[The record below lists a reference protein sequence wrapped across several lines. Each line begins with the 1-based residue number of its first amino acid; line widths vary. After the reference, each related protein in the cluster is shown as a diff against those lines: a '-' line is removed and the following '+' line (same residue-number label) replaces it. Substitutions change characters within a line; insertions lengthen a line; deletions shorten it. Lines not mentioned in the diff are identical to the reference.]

1 MINII
6 RPAEKMTTPKPLRSG
21 RLTVEDSS
29 GFLDLGGLEKP
40 WLRQR
45 GTNANLKGLR
55 GLRVFGSDQSAGAG
69 ECGSQGFCRKK
80 DLCDREVP

>member
-1 MINII
+1 MKKSILDRLILNGSELLGSNSFRGITVQII
-6 RPAEKMTTPKPLRSG
+6 AYPVEKGPTPKPLRSG

-45 GTNANLKGLR
+45 GTNSNL
-55 GLRVFGSDQSAGAG
+55 
-69 ECGSQGFCRKK
+69 
-80 DLCDREVP
+80 